1 MAFNHVKLDESP
13 LPKSLGVKGKNLEGI
28 RYYTIDGVN
37 MPSVTSILGSIPERK
52 AKIEAWRQSVGEKMA
67 NYISVSATS
76 RGKSTHKL
84 IENHLNNADDKNVGV
99 TAVTALGLFRI
110 IKPYLARLDNI
121 HCLEEYLY
129 SKELG
134 VAGQV
139 DCVAEYKGKLSVVDF
154 KTSTKRRDEEYNYG
168 NFLQCSAYAKMFEEL
183 YPGKKIEQT
192 VVLAACEDGFVQEW
206 VHGPDKIKT
215 HQDLFY
221 KHTADFLI
229 RNKEKLTQ
237 ITK

>member
-1 MAFNHVKLDESP
+1 MAFKHVKLDESH

-52 AKIEAWRQSVGEKMA
+52 QKIEAWRIAVGEKMA
-67 NYISVSATS
+67 NYISVSATN
-76 RGKSTHKL
+76 RGKATHKL
-84 IENHLNNADDKNVGV
+84 IENHLNNEDDKNVGV
-99 TAVTALGLFRI
+99 TAIEPLGMFRI
-110 IKPYLARLDNI
+110 IKPYLARVDNI
-121 HCLEEYLY
+121 LCLEEYLY

-154 KTSTKRRDEEYNYG
+154 KTSSKRRDADYNYA
-168 NFLQCSAYAKMFEEL
+168 NFLQCSAYAKMFEEM
-183 YPGKKIEQT
+183 YPEKKIEQT
-192 VVLAACEDGFVQEW
+192 VVLAACADGFVQEW
-206 VHGPDKIKT
+206 VHGSDKIKE

>member
-1 MAFNHVKLDESP
+1 MTFNHVKLEESV
-13 LPKSLGVKGKNLEGI
+13 LPKAIGVKGKNLEGI

-37 MPSVTSILGSIPERK
+37 MPSVTSILGAIPERK

-67 NYISVSATS
+67 NYISVSATN

-84 IENHLNNADDKNVGV
+84 VENHLNNADEKNVG
-99 TAVTALGLFRI
+99 TTNVTALGLFRI
-110 IKPYLARLDNI
+110 IKPYLARIDNI

-139 DCVAEYKGKLSVVDF
+139 DCVAEYKGKLSIIDF

-168 NFLQCSAYAKMFEEL
+168 NFLQTSAYAKMFEEL
-183 YPGKKIEQT
+183 YPSKKIVQT
-192 VVLAACEDGFVQEW
+192 VILAACEDGFVQEW
-206 VHGPDKIKT
+206 VHGEDKIKE
-215 HQDLFY
+215 HQELFY
-221 KHTADFLI
+221 KHTTDFLL

>member
-1 MAFNHVKLDESP
+1 MAYKHIKLEESV
-13 LPKSLGVKGKNLEGI
+13 LPRSLGVKGKNLEGI

-67 NYISVSATS
+67 NYISVSATN

-110 IKPYLARLDNI
+110 IKPYLARIDNI
-121 HCLEEYLY
+121 RCLEEYIY

-139 DCVAEYKGKLSVVDF
+139 DCIAEYKGKLSVIDF
-154 KTSTKRRDEEYNYG
+154 KTSTKRRDADYNYG
-168 NFLQCSAYAKMFEEL
+168 NFLQTSAYAKMFEEL
-183 YPGKKIEQT
+183 YPGNTIEQT
-192 VVLAACEDGFVQEW
+192 VVLTACEDGFVQEW
-206 VHGPDKIKT
+206 QHDKEQMKA
-215 HQDLFY
+215 HQELFY
-221 KHTADFLI
+221 KHTADFLL